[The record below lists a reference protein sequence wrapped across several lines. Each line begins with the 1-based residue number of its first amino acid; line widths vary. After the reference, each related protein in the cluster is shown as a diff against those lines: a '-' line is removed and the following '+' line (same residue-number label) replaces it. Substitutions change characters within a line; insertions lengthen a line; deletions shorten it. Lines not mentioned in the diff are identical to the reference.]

1 MNQEQFNKNMSNLEI
16 IIENYKK
23 EIDTLKKSK
32 EKYKKELKK
41 IYNIIDNIGLKK
53 IDDLEKLNELYNK
66 NKNNYKVCNIV
77 ELIKYI
83 YGIDENITKFLKEY
97 NFNDVEELQ
106 CFVTKY
112 NNHKCDISDIYSYD
126 ILIKNPLYKSLVE
139 VNSVLVKNINNTP
152 KVTLNNVYKNRCIE
166 LLKVNN
172 LNNYIKQCKY
182 ITCNKYINNDF
193 EYCFKHFSKI
203 TNKDNSEIHQNKYKY
218 IEDIIKYTVDISKVY
233 EFINYNREKTFE
245 EICKI
250 PLPLITQDE
259 ETLLNVN
266 INNNKTF
273 KNTLKSKNKTI
284 IRNNYKKIDQ
294 QEEINNVLGKI
305 IKSKNI
311 GKRRYIDFYN
321 IRLKENRCKLE
332 KYSYYSV
339 NNENL
344 SEEEKVD
351 FFNEENIT
359 LSNES
364 RFNKYTKIFH
374 KIYNNT
380 IINNS
385 DYIFLPNTFKNINSK
400 NIDILIYK
408 LELLCNGSD
417 IEIIKNINKIHEEV
431 DKHKYVDNI
440 HIIKS
445 LNIKLL

>member
-1 MNQEQFNKNMSNLEI
+1 ML
-16 IIENYKK
+16 
-23 EIDTLKKSK
+23 
-32 EKYKKELKK
+32 
-41 IYNIIDNIGLKK
+41 IY
-53 IDDLEKLNELYNK
+53 
-66 NKNNYKVCNIV
+66 
-77 ELIKYI
+77 
-83 YGIDENITKFLKEY
+83 
-97 NFNDVEELQ
+97 
-106 CFVTKY
+106 
-112 NNHKCDISDIYSYD
+112 
-126 ILIKNPLYKSLVE
+126 
-139 VNSVLVKNINNTP
+139 
-152 KVTLNNVYKNRCIE
+152 
-166 LLKVNN
+166 
-172 LNNYIKQCKY
+172 
-182 ITCNKYINNDF
+182 
-193 EYCFKHFSKI
+193 
-203 TNKDNSEIHQNKYKY
+203 
-218 IEDIIKYTVDISKVY
+218 
-233 EFINYNREKTFE
+233 
-245 EICKI
+245 
-250 PLPLITQDE
+250 
-259 ETLLNVN
+259 
-266 INNNKTF
+266 NNNKTF
-273 KNTLKSKNKTI
+273 KNTLKSKNKII

-385 DYIFLPNTFKNINSK
+385 DYI
-400 NIDILIYK
+400 DILIYK
-408 LELLCNGSD
+408 LELLCNGED

-440 HIIKS
+440 NIIKS